1 MSEQIPKTTSPDNV
15 QAAKEKSLAEAP
27 KFRGMGQ
34 ITVLRPHTH
43 THENKMKIKEHINEI
58 INLIAS
64 SIIEGDYEVVQFSDH
79 SIKIEIDEL
88 QFEIWTCNGPEYLNF
103 WDVTGMFGEAFG
115 DESTRKKIWD
125 SLEPHIQLHRSTSLK
140 DEKIAAIAKLQ
151 AEVAELT
158 K

>member
-1 MSEQIPKTTSPDNV
+1 
-15 QAAKEKSLAEAP
+15 
-27 KFRGMGQ
+27 
-34 ITVLRPHTH
+34 
-43 THENKMKIKEHINEI
+43 MKIKEHINEI
-58 INLIAS
+58 TNRITGAV
-64 SIIEGDYEVVQFSDH
+64 IEGDYEVVQFTDH

-88 QFEIWTCNGPEYLNF
+88 QFEIWISGGPEYLNF
-103 WDVTGMFGEAFG
+103 WDAKGMFGEVFG

-125 SLEPHIQLHRSTSLK
+125 SLEPRIQLHRATTLK

>member
-1 MSEQIPKTTSPDNV
+1 
-15 QAAKEKSLAEAP
+15 
-27 KFRGMGQ
+27 
-34 ITVLRPHTH
+34 
-43 THENKMKIKEHINEI
+43 MKIKEHINEI

-64 SIIEGDYEVVQFSDH
+64 SIIEGDYEVVQFTDH
-79 SIKIEIDEL
+79 SIKIEIDESK
-88 QFEIWTCNGPEYLNF
+88 FEIWTANGAEYLDF
-103 WDVTGMFGEAFG
+103 WDVTGMFEEVFG

-125 SLEPHIQLHRSTSLK
+125 SLEPHIQLHRATSLK

>member
-1 MSEQIPKTTSPDNV
+1 M
-15 QAAKEKSLAEAP
+15 P

-34 ITVLRPHTH
+34 ITILRPHTH

-64 SIIEGDYEVVQFSDH
+64 SIIEGDYEVVQFTDH
-79 SIKIEIDEL
+79 SIKIKIDETK
-88 QFEIWTCNGPEYLNF
+88 FEIWTANGAEYLDF
-103 WDVTGMFGEAFG
+103 WNVTSMFGETFG

-125 SLEPHIQLHRSTSLK
+125 SLEPRIQLHRSTSLK

-151 AEVAELT
+151 AELAELT